1 VHVRGRQRM
10 LCKIGT
16 AKGFSIAAYSTG
28 EEPSPMNAALTIIVS
43 HRNSSGLS
51 RRRLLEGAAS
61 WAALAFA
68 QGCGY
73 TSNYIYTPPSG
84 SPLPV
89 IPGPV
94 AQASLTVTTT
104 PSGTIP
110 PRFMGLSYEKSAMTY
125 SYFHESNQHLVGLF
139 RRLGDGVLRI
149 GGGSV
154 DHVMWTPSST
164 GTHLQVTPVEIK
176 ALAGFLQATGW
187 LCLYGVNLATSTPV
201 LAAEEVAYA
210 ASVLGPNLLGIEI
223 GNEPDE
229 YGAAGNFFAGNW
241 TFEDFLARWN
251 MFRSAILQSAPQVA
265 ITGPAAGGGNHIA
278 TWTLPFGQATTAAE
292 ITLLTQHYYRAS
304 GYSPTATAAFLIS
317 PDPQLAGY
325 LAMLNPGAE
334 QLGIPYRI
342 SECNSFYNGGAVG
355 VSNSYASSLWV
366 IDFLFDVALGGA
378 TGVNMHGGGNAP
390 GYTPI
395 ADNDGGVVE
404 ARPVYYGMLL
414 FTLAG
419 PGTLLETQLVAG
431 TVDATA
437 YAVRT
442 ASGGLNVVLVNK
454 DSLQNLT
461 LTIATNQNIQSAT
474 LQTMT
479 GASLAATSGVTI
491 QGATVNIAGGFTPA
505 GADTLTPEGT
515 RVTCFIP
522 ALTAVLISIT

>member
-1 VHVRGRQRM
+1 
-10 LCKIGT
+10 
-16 AKGFSIAAYSTG
+16 
-28 EEPSPMNAALTIIVS
+28 MNAALTLTVCN
-43 HRNSSGLS
+43 RNSSRLS
-51 RRRLLEGAAS
+51 RRRLLGGAAS
-61 WAALAFA
+61 WAAFSFL

-89 IPGPV
+89 TPGPV

-125 SYFHESNQHLVGLF
+125 SYFHESNQHLIGLF

-154 DHVMWTPSST
+154 DHVMWTPDST

-187 LCLYGVNLATSTPV
+187 LCLYGVNLATSTPA

-241 TFEDFLARWN
+241 SLEDFLARWN
-251 MFRSAILQSAPQVA
+251 MFRAAILESAPQVA
-265 ITGPAAGGGNHIA
+265 ITGPAAGGGNHIP

-304 GYSPTATAAFLIS
+304 GYSPTATAAFLIN

-325 LAMLNPGAE
+325 LAMLKPGAE

-366 IDFLFDVALGGA
+366 IDFLFDVALNGA

-442 ASGGLNVVLVNK
+442 ASGGLNVVVVNK
-454 DSLQNLT
+454 DTLQNLT
-461 LTIATNQNIQSAT
+461 LTIAANQNIQSAR

-491 QGATVNIAGGFTPA
+491 QGATVNIAGGFTPI
-505 GADTLTPEGT
+505 GTDTLTPEGT